1 MADLDVRSPLPFW
14 FGFAKIVCVCAC
26 VYVVC
31 VHVFDEGSYKHE
43 VNKKEGHFV
52 MH

>member
-1 MADLDVRSPLPFW
+1 MCVVHCHSGLGLQRSCVC
-14 FGFAKIVCVCAC
+14 VCVCAC
-26 VYVVC
+26 VYVVF
-31 VHVFDEGSYKHE
+31 VFDEGSYKHE